1 MMTIRKITVKI
12 KTANNYDVNDNDDYH
27 DNEIVIL
34 MTDNTHMNYNRNENK
49 VIIKKCLY
57 YCYCK
62 R

>member
-34 MTDNTHMNYNRNENK
+34 MTDNTHE
-49 VIIKKCLY
+49 L
-57 YCYCK
+57 
-62 R
+62 